1 VMGLVNKLHLPLLGR
16 YRRFAT
22 VDFDSC
28 RLRVVIAEQT
38 PTGTHI
44 HSAAEAA
51 VPDDMDMSD
60 PKAVGTLLGRTLKDM
75 AFRGSGVVMSVP
87 RSQAVLKPTTL
98 PPGTPATEFASMVRY
113 QVAKELP
120 FPIEDAVID
129 FTIESPSGSKPATDA
144 AGPEIQVLVVAIR
157 LHVVDYYKRIA
168 DAAGMK
174 LLRLGFRPYASLC
187 CVEAGGVRGGRDNLA
202 MIHLTADETEIA
214 LITHGS
220 LVFSRSAVKDL
231 KTAADLED
239 HAAEQ
244 VVDSLVAEVSRSL
257 QSYLVMERAARVDA
271 VTVAGQTGVE
281 ARLAERLCELFHVP
295 CELLQTAPLFRDR
308 TAKPVSS
315 AFVSALGLAIG
326 HAAAGGVPFDFLN
339 PKKPIPER
347 DARKTRI
354 VMATTGV
361 IVLLIAAVVAR
372 AVVLGRLRGNV
383 AALRAE
389 YKNLNKTV
397 KSVKKDA
404 DRVVA
409 MEKWIG
415 QGHNWLDHWAYISSL
430 LPSARDIYLTKLS
443 TGQDGA
449 INFTVKA
456 TSSEVI
462 TELNKKLA
470 QAGYTYKPSQIKS
483 GTDKYGYIY
492 STTVRALADKDVN
505 IDLANIKP
513 APRPADDSTLEQFIN
528 SANPSSARRSGSRRA
543 IPGRPVGRR

>member
-1 VMGLVNKLHLPLLGR
+1 MMGLVNKLHLPLLGR

-28 RLRVVIAEQT
+28 RLRVVVAEQT
-38 PTGTHI
+38 PTGTQI
-44 HSAAEAA
+44 RSAAEAA

-75 AFRGSGVVMSVP
+75 AFRGSGVVMSIP

-129 FTIESPSGSKPATDA
+129 FTIESPSGPKPATDA

-281 ARLAERLCELFHVP
+281 SRLAERLCELFHVP

-308 TAKPVSS
+308 TVKPVSS

-354 VMATTGV
+354 VVATTGV
-361 IVLLIAAVVAR
+361 IVLLLAAVVAR
-372 AVVLGRLRGNV
+372 AVVLGRLRANV
-383 AALRAE
+383 VALRIE

-492 STTVRALADKDVN
+492 STTVRALADKNVN

-513 APRPADDSTLEQFIN
+513 ALRPADDSTLEQFIN
-528 SANPSSARRSGSRRA
+528 SANPSSARRSGSRRT